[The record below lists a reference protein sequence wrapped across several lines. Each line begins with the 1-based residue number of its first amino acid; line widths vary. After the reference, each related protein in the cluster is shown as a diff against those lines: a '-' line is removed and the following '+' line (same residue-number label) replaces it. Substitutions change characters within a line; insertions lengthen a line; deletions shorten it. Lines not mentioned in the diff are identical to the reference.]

1 MTELLLRA
9 ILCAQTLD
17 PEDQDRI
24 ADIVLAKLEL
34 PVIEA

>member
-1 MTELLLRA
+1 MTGLLLKA
-9 ILCAQTLD
+9 ILTSQTLD

-24 ADIVLAKLEL
+24 ADIILRKLEP

>member
-1 MTELLLRA
+1 MTELLFEA
-9 ILCAQTLD
+9 ILTAQMLA

-24 ADIVLAKLEL
+24 ADIILAKLEL

>member
-1 MTELLLRA
+1 MTEMLLQA
-9 ILCAQTLD
+9 ILQAQALA

-24 ADIVLAKLEL
+24 AETILRRTEL

>member
-1 MTELLLRA
+1 MTDMLRQA
-9 ILCAQTLD
+9 LITAHQLA

-24 ADIVLAKLEL
+24 AHSILAATEL